1 MAVNFLSQNS
11 KQNSVTVFKKWSRK
25 GFAIF
30 GSLGHVVHIGRLSVA
45 LVQWIGQIVLNI
57 DLLLKQT
64 LMLESEDES
73 SLDEVNEELLLA
85 LVINTDET
93 ACAKKNVV

>member
-30 GSLGHVVHIGRLSVA
+30 GSLGHVVHIGRLSVT

-57 DLLLKQT
+57 DLVLKQT
-64 LMLESEDES
+64 LMLESEEETDWDEI
-73 SLDEVNEELLLA
+73 NEELLLV
-85 LVINTDET
+85 LVRDTDT
-93 ACAKKNVV
+93 TVCAEKNVV